1 MQLYC
6 KTIAGVLTVLAT
18 HADGDTT
25 PASAYGDAV
34 VILPYAGALPL
45 GELLGKAAPAPDLY
59 AYAAAKRYAVE
70 TGGIVLNGTR
80 IDTSVASQSKIGNAY
95 LLLQASGGASV
106 EFKAES
112 GFITLTADQFK
123 TLALAVGGHVQ
134 ACYAKEADVDA
145 GVSAGTIKT
154 IAEVDAAFTGLVPA
168 A

>member
-6 KTIAGVLTVLAT
+6 KTIAGVLTVLAA
-18 HADGDTT
+18 HVDGDST
-25 PASAYGDAV
+25 PAAAYGEGI
-34 VILPYAGALPL
+34 VILPYSGDLPL
-45 GELLGKAAPAPDLY
+45 GDLLGKAAPAPDLY

-70 TGGIVLNGTR
+70 TGGITLNGAR
-80 IDTSVASQSKIGNAY
+80 IDTSVASQAKIGNAY

-154 IAEVDAAFTGLVPA
+154 LADIDAAFASLLA